1 MNVTYSKL
9 EFVSQWLPFMLQ
21 YFQCCAYSR
30 ANQGSYSRAV
40 LALLYLKHFYIFLNE
55 SKHAQCVRSKHT
67 HVGKINII
75 TLWRSMDNFMFMDT
89 MLMFMR
95 EKSNL

>member
-1 MNVTYSKL
+1 
-9 EFVSQWLPFMLQ
+9 MLQ
-21 YFQCCAYSR
+21 YFLCSAYSR
-30 ANQGSYSRAV
+30 ANQGSYSKAV
-40 LALLYLKHFYIFLNE
+40 LRALLCLKHLYIFLNE